1 MKKRSQ
7 QILTGLM
14 CSIIVASLAFTNADA
29 EEASIETRKFKS
41 QNGDTLLYRIQKPAD
56 YNPEIKYPLVLC
68 LHGAGGRGDDNKSR
82 GTEAVIDQHEYLV
95 DSSLPDVEKQTKH
108 YLFTVPKGYNDTDN
122 KLSTEDQEFLDKV
135 QRKAFDYFWD
145 GFDPVTGLIG
155 DKAKGR
161 RTSIANS
168 GFGLST
174 YCIGVERGWVTR
186 QEVYDRVHITLNSYF
201 KDPDDENDLC
211 VEGRYGLFYH
221 FINVDTGKRH
231 RRSEVSTIDSAI
243 LMAGILHVMTYFK
256 GTEVEELAKEIYKN
270 AQWDKYT
277 NKTGAITGGWK
288 PPEENWV
295 NPEYKG
301 FNEYSLVYLIGLGS
315 PTHPLPESSWDA
327 YSSGNG
333 FEWIKPYRD
342 IGAFMTPSGIMQPH
356 AYLYQ
361 FPACWYDFRNK
372 KDNYANY
379 WEVSVNALKANKR
392 YTQNWGS
399 MVGYSE
405 ELWGWTACAGR
416 NGYIGFSKPYNGTLA
431 PSAVVASLPFLPEV
445 SLKSAK
451 YMYKKYGEK
460 IWGKYGFVDSFNPH
474 QDWYDDGFIGIDKG
488 NEVLMIENFRS
499 EGVWQVFMQNPFV
512 QKGLEKAKFSLA
524 N

>member
-7 QILTGLM
+7 QMLTGLM
-14 CSIIVASLAFTNADA
+14 WSVIVAGLAFTNADA
-29 EEASIETRKFKS
+29 GEASIEARKFKS
-41 QNGDTLLYRIQKPAD
+41 QNG
-56 YNPEIKYPLVLC
+56 
-68 LHGAGGRGDDNKSR
+68 
-82 GTEAVIDQHEYLV
+82 
-95 DSSLPDVEKQTKH
+95 
-108 YLFTVPKGYNDTDN
+108 TDN

-155 DKAKGR
+155 DKARGR

-168 GFGLST
+168 GFGLSA

-186 QEVYDRVHITLNSYF
+186 QEAYDRVHTTLNSYF

-211 VEGRYGLFYH
+211 VEGMYGLFYH

-270 AQWDKYT
+270 AQWDKFT
-277 NKTGAITGGWK
+277 NRRGAITGGWK

-342 IGAFMTPSGIMQPH
+342 IGAFMTPTGIMQPH

-379 WEVSVNALKANKR
+379 WQVSVNALKANKR

-431 PSAVVASLPFLPEV
+431 PSAVVASLPFLPEE

-451 YMYKKYGEK
+451 YMYKKYGDK

-512 QKGLEKAKFSLA
+512 QKGLEKAKFRLA
-524 N
+524 D